1 MSDFHPD
8 IELTEKHFVLKN
20 MISKSCIR
28 LIELYFKNI
37 ENIVIKKIFLGE
49 VIVAFLP
56 GKITEEDITKHFSQL
71 GFSVASDP
79 DVVVAEKIKTAAI
92 ELIHFANNTNSLIR
106 NSDYI
111 SERVQLPY
119 DKISKVFSKVTNTTL
134 EKYIILLKIEKA
146 KELIISNE
154 LTLSE
159 IAFTLGYSSVQ
170 YLSNQFKKT
179 TGYTVSQYKELQ
191 QQDRIPLENLI

>member
-1 MSDFHPD
+1 MDTVD
-8 IELTEKHFVLKN
+8 EYIERHFILKN

-28 LIELYFKNI
+28 LIELYFNTV
-37 ENIVIKKIFLGE
+37 EFVHIKKIFLGE
-49 VIVAFLP
+49 VILSYAP
-56 GKITEEDITKHFSQL
+56 GKISEADIIKHFTQL
-71 GFSVASDP
+71 GFTVVSDP
-79 DVVVAEKIKTAAI
+79 DIVITEKIKVAAI

-119 DKISKVFSKVTNTTL
+119 DRISKVFSKVTNTTL

-146 KELIISNE
+146 KEMITNNE
-154 LTLSE
+154 FSLSE

-179 TGYTVSQYKELQ
+179 TGYTVSQYKEQ
-191 QQDRIPLENLI
+191 PKQDRVPLENLI